1 VCLCPTAKAVS
12 DAFPVAI
19 RGACKHQER
28 DYEGAVADYDLA
40 LKTMG
45 GENHVDYAG
54 EGLPFQLTRLAKR
67 TRAQTCHLYTYNIF
81 VYMCVFVCVCV
92 CVWNVVWSGRRWQA
106 SGRSTLTAWPDVGCL
121 LCRVDLMYNKALS
134 LKKLGRIDAA
144 ASIVAEAVAA
154 LDDKT
159 ATRKVMGLNRTRDQM
174 CAAKPPSTA

>member
-1 VCLCPTAKAVS
+1 MYDAPEQAVLCSSPPAAAIDCAIINAPRPCLHPNTHAFRANRPVCLCPTAKAVS
-12 DAFPVAI
+12 DAFPVVI

-81 VYMCVFVCVCV
+81 VYMCVFVCV
-92 CVWNVVWSGRRWQA
+92 SGTWCGLA
-106 SGRSTLTAWPDVGCL
+106 AAGKL
-121 LCRVDLMYNKALS
+121 RVDQ
-134 LKKLGRIDAA
+134 R
-144 ASIVAEAVAA
+144 
-154 LDDKT
+154 
-159 ATRKVMGLNRTRDQM
+159 
-174 CAAKPPSTA
+174 